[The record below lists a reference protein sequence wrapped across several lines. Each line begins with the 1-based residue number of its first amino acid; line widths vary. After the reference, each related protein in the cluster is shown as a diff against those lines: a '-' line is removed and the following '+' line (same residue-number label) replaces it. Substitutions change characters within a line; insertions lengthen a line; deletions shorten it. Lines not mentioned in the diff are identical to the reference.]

1 MVVMSAI
8 IATAS
13 ILIRGGQG
21 AGVFLIAL
29 CTGAVLVAA
38 GFDAATGRIPNPITY
53 TAILLGLSVNSLGM
67 VLRRVAPG
75 VAAHWLG
82 VAGPTQ
88 ALLGLL
94 VFGGI
99 GMVCLLLA
107 GMGGGDMKLLAAVG
121 AMLGLSRAAD
131 ALACGVAV
139 AVVYAVINL
148 VLSGRLKCTGASRCS
163 PDAEPRLPSR
173 QDLDRR
179 TCPPDDSAGGS
190 DSPRAYFERP
200 SAGGCR
206 GGVGTGGELNRD
218 FETDMR
224 LRTRVIFI
232 PRIAFMAIHDDSGAA
247 AVSFILAFPIFLT
260 IVGIVVQWR

>member
-1 MVVMSAI
+1 MPRRFGEPVEGLPTAVSGKWVEVWVAVVVMSAI

-82 VAGPTQ
+82 AAGPTQ

-148 VLSGRLKCTGASRCS
+148 VLSGRL
-163 PDAEPRLPSR
+163 DATVR
-173 QDLDRR
+173 
-179 TCPPDDSAGGS
+179 
-190 DSPRAYFERP
+190 
-200 SAGGCR
+200 
-206 GGVGTGGELNRD
+206 
-218 FETDMR
+218 
-224 LRTRVIFI
+224 
-232 PRIAFMAIHDDSGAA
+232 AA
-247 AVSFILAFPIFLT
+247 AVQMLNLAYLRDRSSTAAHARRT
-260 IVGIVVQWR
+260 IPLAVRFSSGLF